1 MPRVTRVS
9 RLTGLLAS
17 VILLTATA
25 VACGSSD
32 SDNDSGSSSSSSSSG
47 AEGSSADAF
56 PVTIAHKF
64 GSTTIKSAPERIVT
78 VGLTDQDAVLAL
90 GKVPVGTTEWL
101 GGYKGAIGPWAQDK
115 LGSSP
120 APTVLKDTGTG
131 PQVEKIAALKP
142 DLILAVYSGLTKTQ
156 YESLSKFAPVVAQP
170 KQYNDYGVP
179 WQQQTE
185 EIGQALGKA
194 DEAKTLVS
202 GVEAKFAAAKKANPA
217 FSGATA
223 VMATPYQGVFVY
235 GSEDP
240 RSRLL
245 SDLGFSLPKDLDK
258 VIGDQFG
265 AQISKERYDLLD
277 QDVAVWIAPDTTTSV
292 TKLHSDPVYG
302 DLNVVK
308 QGREVYIKETSDYG
322 NAVSLSTVLSI
333 PYVLDRLVPQLAA
346 AVDGKASTK
355 VEQPAS

>member
-1 MPRVTRVS
+1 MPRATRVS

-17 VILLTATA
+17 VLLLTATA
-25 VACGSSD
+25 VACGST
-32 SDNDSGSSSSSSSSG
+32 DSGSDNVSGSS
-47 AEGSSADAF
+47 AAAKEGSSAAAGAF

-64 GSTTIKSAPERIVT
+64 GSTTITSEPKRIVT

-115 LGSSP
+115 LGSAA

-131 PQVEKIAALKP
+131 PQVEKIAALRP
-142 DLILAVYSGLTKTQ
+142 DLILAVYGGLTKAQ

-170 KQYNDYGVP
+170 KEYNDYGVP

-202 GVEAKFAAAKKANPA
+202 GVEAKFAAAEQANPA
-217 FSGATA
+217 FAKATA

-235 GSEDP
+235 GSQDP

-245 SDLGFSLPKDLDK
+245 SDLGFTLPKDLDK

-346 AVDGKASTK
+346 AVDGKAATK